1 DTCEPLSST
10 PVPKGVAASPMMRK
24 PANSAFDTSVATTA
38 ASASEAAPGSRMA
51 APRGTRLITRTPSFR
66 TRRSRYSPG
75 STTTC
80 DPGSARPKASAI
92 DSLGR
97 TTTTPDVDDVTPGTS
112 TATGAR
118 ISHDG
123 QDRQDGAHRISA
135 AVLATASNA
144 RTRAV

>member
-24 PANSAFDTSVATTA
+24 PANSAFDTPVATTA
-38 ASASEAAPGSRMA
+38 GSASEAAPGSRIA

-80 DPGSARPKASAI
+80 DPGCARASASAI
-92 DSLGR
+92 DSAGR
-97 TTTTPDVDDVTPGTS
+97 TMTTPDVDDVDPNGSTS
-112 TATGAR
+112 TGAGT
-118 ISHDG
+118 SHDG
-123 QDRQDGAHRISA
+123 QD
-135 AVLATASNA
+135 
-144 RTRAV
+144 